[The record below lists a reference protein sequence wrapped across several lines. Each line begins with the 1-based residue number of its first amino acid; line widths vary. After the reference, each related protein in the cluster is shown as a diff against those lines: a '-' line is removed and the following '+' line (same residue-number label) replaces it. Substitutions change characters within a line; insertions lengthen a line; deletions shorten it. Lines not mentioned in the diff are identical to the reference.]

1 MIDVDW
7 SYCPHFA
14 VYADNNHYVVHLQ
27 KIPAVYILL
36 YVNYTSIKKKN
47 QLVVSI
53 SMAAKLFWVL
63 TFILVKSMA
72 QINFSPFEF
81 RFFL

>member
-1 MIDVDW
+1 MLTGLTV
-7 SYCPHFA
+7 
-14 VYADNNHYVVHLQ
+14 L
-27 KIPAVYILL
+27 ILL
-36 YVNYTSIKKKN
+36 CMQITIIMLYICKKYLQFIYCYMSIIPQLKKKN

-72 QINFSPFEF
+72 QINFSHFEF